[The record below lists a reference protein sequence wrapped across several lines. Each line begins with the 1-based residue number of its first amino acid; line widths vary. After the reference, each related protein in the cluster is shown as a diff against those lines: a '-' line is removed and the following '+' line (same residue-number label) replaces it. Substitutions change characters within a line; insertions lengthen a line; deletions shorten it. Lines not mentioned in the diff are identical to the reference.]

1 MATGRA
7 SRACPASCAM
17 PPRSQI
23 TGERQSHWRLAA
35 PAGLSLEWDV
45 EITDSRPNEQI
56 AWRTADGASLTAEG
70 VVRFRTAPGNRG
82 TQVIFDAHFRPP
94 GGELGKTLAQPL
106 ADALGTKLGND
117 LRRFKQLVEL
127 GEIVHSDDSIIP
139 GPNPAQPPR
148 EMPSAVRTAGEPR
161 LSLGDRR
168 VDPSCSRSSWQ
179 DARTSRNEHP
189 RRTTMKATC
198 WNAPNTVAVEEVPDP
213 RILNSQDAI
222 VKITSTA
229 ICGSD
234 LHLLQAYIPAMLP
247 GDILGHEFMGEVV
260 EVGPSVSKLKVGD
273 RVVVPFPIACGVCF
287 ACQKGMYSVCENSN
301 PNAWMAEQLFG
312 HPIAGVF
319 GYSHLTGGYAGGQA
333 EYARVPFADV
343 GPLKVPQ
350 GMTDEQVLFLSD
362 ILPTGYMGAEMCDI
376 QRGDT
381 IAVWGCGP
389 VGQFAIASA
398 YLLGAERVIAIDRFP
413 YRLEM
418 ARDKAG
424 AETLNYEEVDVLDAL
439 KEMTGGRGP
448 DACIDAVGMEAHGHG
463 PLYAFDRAMHAA
475 RMETD
480 RPIALREAI
489 KACRNG
495 GIVSVIGV
503 YGGYIDRFPMGAV
516 MNRSLTI
523 KSGQCHVQRYMQPLL
538 EHIQNGDL
546 DPTFIITHTL
556 PLEQAPHGYDLFKNK
571 RDHCEKVV
579 LKA

>member
-1 MATGRA
+1 VTGRA
-7 SRACPASCAM
+7 
-17 PPRSQI
+17 
-23 TGERQSHWRLAA
+23 
-35 PAGLSLEWDV
+35 
-45 EITDSRPNEQI
+45 
-56 AWRTADGASLTAEG
+56 
-70 VVRFRTAPGNRG
+70 
-82 TQVIFDAHFRPP
+82 P
-94 GGELGKTLAQPL
+94 GGTSGCLGAE
-106 ADALGTKLGND
+106 D
-117 LRRFKQLVEL
+117 RYRE
-127 GEIVHSDDSIIP
+127 E
-139 GPNPAQPPR
+139 NP
-148 EMPSAVRTAGEPR
+148 
-161 LSLGDRR
+161 
-168 VDPSCSRSSWQ
+168 
-179 DARTSRNEHP
+179 
-189 RRTTMKATC
+189 MKATV
-198 WNAPNTVAVEEVPDP
+198 WKSPNNVQVEEVPDP
-213 RILNSQDAI
+213 QILNSQDAI

-234 LHLLQAYIPAMLP
+234 LHLLQAYVPAMMP

-301 PNAWMAEQLFG
+301 PNAWMAEKLWG
-312 HPIAGVF
+312 HAGAGVF

-343 GPLKVPQ
+343 GPLKVPD

-376 QRGDT
+376 QPGDT

-398 YLLGAERVIAIDRFP
+398 FLLGAERVIAIDRFP
-413 YRLEM
+413 YRLQM

-424 AETLNYEEVDVLDAL
+424 AETLNYEEVDVIDAL

-463 PLYAFDRAMHAA
+463 PMFAFDRAMHAA

-480 RPIALREAI
+480 RPLALREAI

-495 GIVSVIGV
+495 GTVSVIGA
-503 YGGYIDRFPMGAV
+503 YGGYIDRFPIGSI

-538 EHIQNGDL
+538 EHIQNGDI
-546 DPTFIITHTL
+546 DPTFIITHTM
-556 PLEQAPHGYDLFKNK
+556 PLDQASHGYDIFKHK
-571 RDHCEKVV
+571 RDNCEKVI